1 MVKTGGINVAPLEV
15 EEVLLGHPAVE
26 QAYVVGLPDA
36 RREEILAAVVVLRD
50 GHAAEPEAL
59 RAFCK
64 QALAAFKV
72 PQEFRLM
79 RRDALPVTAT
89 GKVQKH
95 RLAEMLGQERGAV
108 SA

>member
-1 MVKTGGINVAPLEV
+1 MLF
-15 EEVLLGHPAVE
+15 
-26 QAYVVGLPDA
+26 
-36 RREEILAAVVVLRD
+36 RSVLRD
-50 GHAAEPEAL
+50 GHHAEPDAL

-79 RRDALPVTAT
+79 RRDELTVTAT
-89 GKVQKH
+89 GKVQKF
-95 RLAEMLGQERGAV
+95 RLAEMLGRARDAA